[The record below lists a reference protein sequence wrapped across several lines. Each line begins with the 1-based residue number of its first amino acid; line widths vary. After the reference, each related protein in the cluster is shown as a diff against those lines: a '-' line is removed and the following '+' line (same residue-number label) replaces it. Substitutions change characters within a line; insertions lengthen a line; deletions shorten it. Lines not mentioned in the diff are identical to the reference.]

1 MLRKILPIVVLALAV
16 GGFLVLRVDHTVE
29 LHTEVVEKE
38 WLVETTSATS
48 KTASPTLRLY
58 GRVQSPSKSKL
69 SSVITADVL
78 EVLALAGN
86 RVTQNDVLVKLGDG
100 DVRNTLLQR
109 KAELSELNAQIV
121 SENQRYTGDLAAVKI
136 EREMARL
143 SRRSVTRARKL
154 AKSRA
159 GSEATLDD
167 ALSNQQQRSLSVSTR
182 KMSISEHGARLA
194 QIEARKAR
202 AMAALELAEHDLE
215 RTEIVAPFD
224 GRITAMNVSP
234 GNRVRTGDVVV
245 ELFDTSVM
253 EIKTQVPSSRLR
265 IVRSAVQ
272 DNTLIQGKVL
282 IDDAQIPVTLD
293 RLGGEVSQGGV
304 TAFFRIDSERHSDL
318 ELGRIVVI
326 HISLPPID
334 NVIELP
340 FATVYGGNVVYRVVD
355 DRIESVRVERVGET
369 LNEDGRKL
377 LVRSEAL
384 APDDQIV
391 TSLLPGVVEGLKVRS
406 Q

>member
-1 MLRKILPIVVLALAV
+1 MGG
-16 GGFLVLRVDHTVE
+16 GGFIALKPGRTVT
-29 LHTEVVEKE
+29 LPTEVVEKE
-38 WLVETTSATS
+38 WLVETISATS
-48 KTASPTLRLY
+48 KAASPTLRLY
-58 GRVQSPSKSKL
+58 GRVQSPSESKL

-86 RVTQNDVLVKLGDG
+86 RVTQNDVLVRLDDG

-109 KAELSELNAQIV
+109 EAELAELNAQIL
-121 SENQRYTGDLAAVKI
+121 SENQRYAGDVAAAKI
-136 EREMARL
+136 EQEMARL
-143 SRRSVTRARKL
+143 GERSVTRARKMT
-154 AKSRA
+154 KSHT
-159 GSEATLDD
+159 GSKAALDD
-167 ALSNQQQRSLSVSTR
+167 ALSNQQQRSLAVSMR
-182 KMSISEHGARLA
+182 RMSISEHDSRLA

-202 AMAALELAEHDLE
+202 ALAALELAKRDLE
-215 RTEIVAPFD
+215 RTKIVAPFD
-224 GRITAMNVSP
+224 GRITAMKVSP
-234 GNRVRTGDVVV
+234 GNRVGTGEVVV

-340 FATVYGGNVVYRVVD
+340 FAAVYGGNVVYRVVD
-355 DRIESVRVERVGET
+355 DRIKSVRVQRVGET
-369 LNEDGRKL
+369 LKEDGRKL
-377 LVRSEAL
+377 LIRSEEL
-384 APDDQIV
+384 APDDQII
-391 TSLLPGVVEGLKVRS
+391 TSLLPGAVEGLKVKRS